1 MASPQQ
7 PDKSSVTGDSTDK
20 PVPETL
26 PATDERDP
34 DEWEPRTFYLRLDA
48 WDVVCTCALIT
59 VLVVVTTTT
68 SWPARLFGFA
78 ADACTD
84 GTCGLVPFG
93 ADQYIYPVM
102 WGGIGAAVTAAALGP
117 IVSLVRGWHMYFWP
131 IISAGILMLSS
142 LAGYALTTFSERY
155 WH

>member
-1 MASPQQ
+1 MASAQQ
-7 PDKSSVTGDSTDK
+7 PDSPDE
-20 PVPETL
+20 PVPHA
-26 PATDERDP
+26 PAATDERDP
-34 DEWEPRTFYLRLDA
+34 HDRDPRTFYLRIDV

-59 VLVVVTTTT
+59 VLVVVSTTTT
-68 SWPARLFGFA
+68 WPSRLFGFA

-84 GTCGLVPFG
+84 GSCGLVPFG
-93 ADQYIYPVM
+93 ADQYIFPVM

-131 IISAGILMLSS
+131 IISAGILMISS
-142 LAGYALTTFSERY
+142 VAGYALTTVSERY